1 MDSFVSD
8 IRYAVRNLI
17 KRPGFT
23 AIAVITLA
31 LGIGVNTAIFS
42 AVNALLIN
50 PLPFPDQDRVV
61 AIWDKVP
68 SHGVERNE
76 VAMANYLDW
85 RAQSQ
90 SFEHLALERWWS
102 TNLTAGDTPERV
114 QGFLVTANFLDVLGV
129 KPVKGRNFV
138 EEENQ
143 PGKDGVA
150 IITDSLWQRRF
161 GSDTNIVNK
170 TITTNGVV
178 RTVIGV
184 LPADFNYPKG
194 VVVYAPIALTPE
206 LMKNRGF
213 HSYYV
218 IGKLKP
224 GVSLKA
230 AQAEMDTITARLAA
244 QYPETNVGL

>member
-1 MDSFVSD
+1 MSPFVGGSMESLFSD
-8 IRYAVRNLI
+8 FRYAIRNLI

-31 LGIGVNTAIFS
+31 LGIGANSAIFS
-42 AVNALLIN
+42 TVQALLIN
-50 PLPFPDQDRVV
+50 PLPFPEQDRVV
-61 AIWDKVP
+61 AIWDKNP
-68 SHGVERNE
+68 SRGVEHNE

-85 RAQSQ
+85 RAQNQ
-90 SFEHLALERWWS
+90 SFSHLALERWWS

-129 KPVKGRNFV
+129 KPVKGRNFI

-143 PGKDGVA
+143 PGKDRVA

-161 GSDTNIVNK
+161 GSDPNIVNK

-184 LPADFNYPKG
+184 L
-194 VVVYAPIALTPE
+194 
-206 LMKNRGF
+206 
-213 HSYYV
+213 
-218 IGKLKP
+218 
-224 GVSLKA
+224 
-230 AQAEMDTITARLAA
+230 
-244 QYPETNVGL
+244 